1 MKAKREAE
9 LRALAKLEKDK
20 EERGQAD
27 ELAGAMY
34 EFFAAV
40 YDGTTSSPLEDL
52 RTEPQEAS
60 LPFPSPDSIH
70 VVTEFGVVEES
81 AIQNTTIVSAGGPS
95 PWHFEQSEDEE
106 MHAEMTED
114 VDEQDDDLMSVSPP
128 PSSTVPNI
136 MSEHESEDAHDEGEE
151 ADIDTDDLDTADDEA
166 GNAEVV
172 GAPILIGNDVS
183 SSEHVGCAAVH

>member
-1 MKAKREAE
+1 MRAKCRLDAEMKAKREAE

-40 YDGTTSSPLEDL
+40 YDGDAPRVNEEIRAELQDVI
-52 RTEPQEAS
+52 

-95 PWHFEQSEDEE
+95 PWHFDPSEEDEE

-114 VDEQDDDLMSVSPP
+114 VDEQEDPLMVQPTAQSITVADQIAIHDDETSND
-128 PSSTVPNI
+128 T
-136 MSEHESEDAHDEGEE
+136 GEE
-151 ADIDTDDLDTADDEA
+151 ADVDTDDLDA
-166 GNAEVV
+166 AEEV
-172 GAPILIGNDVS
+172 GEVEGMQTPTMTMAS
-183 SSEHVGCAAVH
+183 A